1 MAARIVLLT
10 ALAYFLSTTRFVE
23 SEIFTALSHVERLIN
38 IEMELSDALDDYLFE
53 QESRLKKLRSFN
65 EDVKK
70 AMGRAI
76 SNRDEYIGHPV
87 NTYLMIKRLVKEWT
101 QHVKSIEQEGD
112 AEGLLIDKLENYRQH
127 FPGQDDL
134 EGAMAAI
141 KRLQDVYNL
150 KPFDFTG
157 GKYGIQTATGSL
169 LTAMDAFKFGRGAF
183 VSEDMENTRQWMAE
197 SLRLLDT
204 ESSSQKELPNRFS
217 VLDHLAWSSYQLGD
231 VRSAINYT
239 IEALKVV
246 PDHER
251 SKVNLGNFRE
261 LLMATGEEK
270 SKKPENK
277 EREFPY
283 LAGKLPQSM
292 LKNFDWS
299 EERRIFKRLCRGDS
313 MPHAPQSP
321 ERLRC
326 YYKTGHP
333 LCTIKRCPIE
343 VVFTNPD
350 IMILRNIMSD
360 AEIDKVIKIS
370 KPLLN
375 RATVH
380 NPITGQ
386 LEFAHYRISKNCWLN
401 GGHDEL
407 IDRVNARMS
416 ALTGLNLKTAED
428 FQVQNYGLAGH
439 YDPHFDF
446 SRDLENS
453 TLGRLG
459 TGNRIATVLLYMT
472 DVEAGGA
479 TVFPYVGARVMPK
492 KGDAVFWHN
501 LLQSG
506 EGDFRTR
513 HAGCPVLKGWKW
525 VSNKWIHEYG
535 NEFRRP
541 CSLSPEV

>member
-1 MAARIVLLT
+1 
-10 ALAYFLSTTRFVE
+10 
-23 SEIFTALSHVERLIN
+23 
-38 IEMELSDALDDYLFE
+38 MELSDALEDYLFE

-65 EDVKK
+65 EDVKR

-112 AEGLLIDKLENYRQH
+112 AEGLLIDKLENYRQF

-141 KRLQDVYNL
+141 KRLQEVYNL
-150 KPFDFTG
+150 KPFDFTS
-157 GKYGIQTATGSL
+157 GKYSIRTASGSL
-169 LTAMDAFKFGRGAF
+169 LTATDAFNFGRGAF

-197 SLRLLDT
+197 SLRLLDM
-204 ESSSQKELPNRFS
+204 ESSSQKEIPNRFS

-261 LLMATGEEK
+261 LLMEAGEEK

-283 LAGKLPQSM
+283 LASKLPQST
-292 LKNFDWS
+292 LKNFDWF
-299 EERRIFKRLCRGDS
+299 EERRIFKKLCRGDP

-370 KPLLN
+370 KPLLS

-501 LLQSG
+501 LLRSG
-506 EGDFRTR
+506 DGDFRTR

>member
-76 SNRDEYIGHPV
+76 SNREEYIGHPV

-416 ALTGLNLKTAED
+416 ALTGLNLETAED

-541 CSLSPEV
+541 CSLSSEV

>member
-1 MAARIVLLT
+1 MLLT
-10 ALAYFLSTTRFVE
+10 ALAYFLSTTRFVD

-38 IEMELSDALDDYLFE
+38 IEMKLSDALEDYLFE

-65 EDVKK
+65 EDVKR

-112 AEGLLIDKLENYRQH
+112 AEGLLIDKLENYRQF

-141 KRLQDVYNL
+141 KRLQEVYNL
-150 KPFDFTG
+150 KPFDFTS
-157 GKYGIQTATGSL
+157 GKYSIRTASGSL
-169 LTAMDAFKFGRGAF
+169 LTATDAFNFGRGAF

-197 SLRLLDT
+197 SLRLLDM
-204 ESSSQKELPNRFS
+204 ESSSQKEIPNRFS

-261 LLMATGEEK
+261 LLVEAGEEK

-283 LAGKLPQSM
+283 LASKLPQST
-292 LKNFDWS
+292 LKNFDWF
-299 EERRIFKRLCRGDS
+299 EERRIFKKLCRGDP

-370 KPLLN
+370 KPLLS

-446 SRDLENS
+446 SRDLQNS

-501 LLQSG
+501 LLRSG
-506 EGDFRTR
+506 DGDFRTR

>member
-1 MAARIVLLT
+1 MLLT

>member
-1 MAARIVLLT
+1 MLLT

-407 IDRVNARMS
+407 IDRVNVRMS
-416 ALTGLNLKTAED
+416 ALTGLNLETAED

>member
-1 MAARIVLLT
+1 MAARLVLLT
-10 ALAYFLSTTRFVE
+10 ALAYFLSTTRFVD

-38 IEMELSDALDDYLFE
+38 IEMELSDALEDYLFE

-101 QHVKSIEQEGD
+101 QHVKSIDQEGD
-112 AEGLLIDKLENYRQH
+112 AEGLLMDKIENYRQH

-157 GKYGIQTATGSL
+157 GKYSIRTATGSL
-169 LTAMDAFKFGRGAF
+169 FTAMDAFKFGRGAF
-183 VSEDMENTRQWMAE
+183 VSEDMESTRQWMAE
-197 SLRLLDT
+197 SLRLLDM
-204 ESSSQKELPNRFS
+204 ESSNQKELPNRFS

-239 IEALKVV
+239 VEALKVV

-261 LLMATGEEK
+261 VLMATGEEK

-283 LAGKLPQSM
+283 LAGKLPQST

-299 EERRIFKRLCRGDS
+299 EERRIFKKLCRGDP

-321 ERLRC
+321 KRLRC

-360 AEIDKVIKIS
+360 AEINKVIKIS

-407 IDRVNARMS
+407 IDRMNARMS
-416 ALTGLNLKTAED
+416 ALTGLNLETAED